1 MSERFEL
8 NVNGAVREVDVDPA
22 TPLLYVLRGD
32 LGLCAAKYG
41 CGLEQCGACT
51 VIVGGEASRSCSL
64 PVSQLDGREVV
75 TLESL
80 VEDEHPLVDAF
91 VDEQAAQCGYCVP
104 GIVMAAA
111 ALLAWNE
118 DPSDA
123 DIRRAL
129 ADQLCRCGA
138 HPRMLRAVRRAA
150 QALRKEGGSP
160 S

>member
-8 NVNGAVREVDVDPA
+8 QVNGDVREVEVDPA

-51 VIVGGEASRSCSL
+51 VIVGGEASHSCAL
-64 PVSQLDGREVV
+64 PISQLDGREVV
-75 TLESL
+75 TLEGL
-80 VEDEHPLVDAF
+80 AADGHPLIDAF

-111 ALLAWNE
+111 ALLAWND

-129 ADQLCRCGA
+129 AEQLCRCGA

-150 QALRKEGGSP
+150 QKLRDEGENP

>member
-8 NVNGAVREVDVDPA
+8 NVNGAVREVDVNPA

-104 GIVMAAA
+104 GIVMASA

-118 DPSDA
+118 DPSDS